1 MTQKTFNWREHFRKR
16 IIYRYLFS
24 KFSALNYIFYDR
36 ILLMNENL
44 KRLLVGLLVVGLLG
58 FGFMRLVQTGKVGLD
73 LTPFPKVENT
83 TQETRTLV
91 KEENAVIQTVE
102 ESSPSVVAIGVS
114 QRIINP
120 FDPEALPRN
129 RQTTIGTGFIVSENG
144 VIVTNRHVVSD
155 VNTSY
160 SIVTKDGKRL
170 EVERIYRDPSL
181 DLALIKTRESG
192 LKPLKIGDSSKL
204 KVGQTAIA
212 IGNALGRFSN
222 TVTTGVVSGLGRSI
236 GAGDPFSGQ
245 TELLDDLIQTDAAIN
260 PGNSGGPLLNSA
272 GEVIGVNVAIS
283 EAAQNIGFAVPIN
296 SVKPVIDEFVSTGKI
311 SRAFLGVNYRV
322 ITRDLALLNEV
333 PQGAYIQEIVPGS
346 PAQKAGIEPGDI
358 ITKIDGKQVNDQNVI
373 SELIR
378 TKKPGDKVS
387 IELWRET
394 EQGKGETRIIEATL
408 EEANKE

>member
-1 MTQKTFNWREHFRKR
+1 
-16 IIYRYLFS
+16 
-24 KFSALNYIFYDR
+24 
-36 ILLMNENL
+36 MNDGL
-44 KRLLVGLLVVGLLG
+44 KKILVGVLVVGLLG
-58 FGFMRLVQTGKVGLD
+58 FGFLRLIQTGKVKLNFA
-73 LTPFPKVENT
+73 PFPKIESTT

-102 ESSPSVVAIGVS
+102 QSSPSVVAIGVS

-120 FDPEALPRN
+120 FDPNALPRN
-129 RQTTIGTGFIVSENG
+129 RQQTIGTGFIVSENG
-144 VIVTNRHVVSD
+144 VIVTNRHVVADTD
-155 VNTSY
+155 VTY
-160 SIVTKDGKRL
+160 TVVTKDGKRL
-170 EVERIYRDPSL
+170 EVERIYRDTNL
-181 DLALIKTRESG
+181 DLALIKTKETG

-204 KVGQTAIA
+204 KVGQITIA

-222 TVTTGVVSGLGRSI
+222 TVTTGVVSGVGRTI

-260 PGNSGGPLLNSA
+260 PGNSGGPLLNSL
-272 GEVIGVNVAIS
+272 GEVIGVNVAVS
-283 EAAQNIGFAVPIN
+283 EGAQNIGFAVPIN
-296 SVKPVIDEFVSTGKI
+296 SVKPVIDEFVQNGKI

-346 PAQKAGIEPGDI
+346 PAEKAGIEPGDI
-358 ITKIDGKQVNDQNVI
+358 ITKIDGKQVNDTNAI

-387 IELWRET
+387 IELWRES
-394 EQGKGETRIIEATL
+394 ENSQGETRTIEARL
-408 EEANKE
+408 EEVPNQ